1 VNLPLLEYIA
11 TKNAKDDGMDWD
23 ALYKSNLSFENEPK
37 FLETDKI
44 R

>member
-1 VNLPLLEYIA
+1 MNLPLLEYIA

-23 ALYKSNLSFENEPK
+23 ALYKSDSSVENEPN
-37 FLETDKI
+37 LVQTDKL